1 MGTQA
6 TGKKHALLSAS
17 SSHRWLECTPSAVAE
32 STYPETTS
40 AYAEEGSLAHA
51 ICARKLKRALGLPH
65 REEDIEIEEL
75 RDYYSEEMEGHTDR
89 FVDHVLAR
97 YEEARRECHGA
108 RLLIETRLDFS
119 FFVPEGFGTGD
130 ALIVTDG
137 RIEVIDFKY
146 GKGVRVDAVENP
158 QMKLY
163 ALGALDEFDYR
174 YTIDEVRMT
183 IVQPR
188 LGHLSE
194 WSQSVETLLAWA
206 NNELHP
212 LARLAFIGKGARHA
226 GEWCRFCRA
235 KPDCAMHRAYGLT
248 QDARLDFHGMD
259 L

>member
-32 STYPETTS
+32 SAYPETTS

-212 LARLAFIGKGARHA
+212 LARLAFIGKGARGAASA
-226 GEWCRFCRA
+226 GRN
-235 KPDCAMHRAYGLT
+235 PT
-248 QDARLDFHGMD
+248 ARCTAPTG
-259 L
+259 

>member
-17 SSHRWLECTPSAVAE
+17 SSHRWLECTPSALAE
-32 STYPETTS
+32 SAYPETTS

-51 ICARKLKRALGLPH
+51 ICARKLKHALGLPH
-65 REEDIEIEEL
+65 REEDTEIEEL
-75 RDYYSEEMEGHTDR
+75 LDYYSEEMEGHADK

-97 YEEARRECHGA
+97 YKEARRECPGA

-206 NNELHP
+206 NEELHP

-226 GEWCRFCRA
+226 GGAASAGRN
-235 KPDCAMHRAYGLT
+235 PT
-248 QDARLDFHGMD
+248 ARCTAPTG
-259 L
+259 

>member
-32 STYPETTS
+32 SAYPETTS

-89 FVDHVLAR
+89 FVGHVLAR

-146 GKGVRVDAVENP
+146 GKGVRVDAVEN
-158 QMKLY
+158 
-163 ALGALDEFDYR
+163 R
-174 YTIDEVRMT
+174 R
-183 IVQPR
+183 
-188 LGHLSE
+188 
-194 WSQSVETLLAWA
+194 
-206 NNELHP
+206 
-212 LARLAFIGKGARHA
+212 
-226 GEWCRFCRA
+226 
-235 KPDCAMHRAYGLT
+235 
-248 QDARLDFHGMD
+248 
-259 L
+259 